1 MRSQARQNP
10 IAFMADIEAMF
21 HQVRIPENQYDFLRF
36 LWWPDAVAVFLRVR
50 KILRERTQKRIKV
63 ATNAS
68 EETKLQT
75 ATDNRSSQ
83 LTVQD
88 LQEAELAIV
97 QYVQSQAYG
106 REIRVL
112 DRINEV
118 EELHD
123 RTKRKMIKTQIKK
136 TSSIYCLDPYLDQ
149 GTLRVGGRLSR
160 ANLPP
165 HSVHPIILPRENHVT
180 ALIINEAH
188 KTLGHTGRG
197 HVLSRLR
204 ERYWII
210 SANAAVRHVL
220 SKCVICRR
228 SRGKPNQQK
237 MADLPKEQVTPAPP
251 FTFTGVDYFGSY
263 IIKTGRKEVKRYGA
277 LFTCLAS
284 RAVHIEIANSLETD
298 SFIQALRRENIGYCV
313 QLTACEAR
321 KTFKDIIEELKA
333 ELGEA
338 IYANGDISNPKQR
351 TLEMYHAR
359 IDEQNKEEILSS
371 FSQEDG
377 CIRVLIA
384 TIAYGMGID
393 CKGVKTVI
401 HYGPPRNLEA
411 YLQESGRAGR
421 SSETGCKAIILYSN
435 VMLQH
440 CDSDIVDYVRND
452 DLCRRKLLLTHFDF
466 KLCELKQY
474 ENPHECCDICQKQCH
489 CAGDKC
495 DYVYFNAVGSLQQDT
510 DASRK
515 ERSITDEQKTKLTSK
530 LEYLKKSLNNSYT
543 ERASNTDLP
552 LFTPVNLLSGF
563 GDSQIVQVVD
573 NARKLFTLKCIYRY
587 VDIWNDDVA
596 VEILFA
602 LSSVFAADIDFHF
615 EENETEDT
623 DPLPDTGLW
632 DFNDDD
638 DDDYELL
645 AISEF
650 LIAED
655 MHGSCDYVDDSSL

>member
-1 MRSQARQNP
+1 
-10 IAFMADIEAMF
+10 MADDLDQRFKYACENALKSF
-21 HQVRIPENQYDFLRF
+21 DLNEFKENQSLALKEIVNGKDVFVILPTGAGKSLIFQAAPLVFDYMEGKTSPRSIVLVISPLVSLMRDQVNFLMTKNIKATF
-36 LWWPDAVAVFLRVR
+36 LGEEQDSESIKDGVERGEFQIVYGSPETFLANKRWRAMLSGNVYR
-50 KILRERTQKRIKV
+50 KNLRLVCVDEAHCISHWGFSSKKGERAFRIWF
-63 ATNAS
+63 S
-68 EETKLQT
+68 
-75 ATDNRSSQ
+75 
-83 LTVQD
+83 
-88 LQEAELAIV
+88 
-97 QYVQSQAYG
+97 
-106 REIRVL
+106 
-112 DRINEV
+112 RINEIRSLV
-118 EELHD
+118 KSVPLLAL
-123 RTKRKMIKTQIKK
+123 TATATKK
-136 TSSIYCLDPYLDQ
+136 T
-149 GTLRVGGRLSR
+149 
-160 ANLPP
+160 
-165 HSVHPIILPRENHVT
+165 RECIT
-180 ALIINEAH
+180 
-188 KTLGHTGRG
+188 KTL
-197 HVLSRLR
+197 
-204 ERYWII
+204 EMD
-210 SANAAVRHVL
+210 NAV
-220 SKCVICRR
+220 
-228 SRGKPNQQK
+228 
-237 MADLPKEQVTPAPP
+237 
-251 FTFTGVDYFGSY
+251 
-263 IIKTGRKEVKRYGA
+263 
-277 LFTCLAS
+277 LFTT
-284 RAVHIEIANSLETD
+284 IPN
-298 SFIQALRRENIGYCV
+298 RENIGYCV

-321 KTFKDIIEELKA
+321 KTFKDIIEELKVNKKKCQRVIIYCPRIRVVSTLYGIFKA

-602 LSSVFAADIDFHF
+602 LSSVFADIDFNF

>member
-1 MRSQARQNP
+1 MKFAKISGIPRASDKPNNERALGTRMGAPQLTESYLDSKKE
-10 IAFMADIEAMF
+10 IDIE
-21 HQVRIPENQYDFLRF
+21 LRVVCEKF
-36 LWWPDAVAVFLRVR
+36 IQHVSDSLISPMSALLSKVNVVIKMAEDEGKDASVFLKQQPFAKPETVR
-50 KILRERTQKRIKV
+50 KVVSETYMLIKSKLPSSLQSMSLFLANKDTEYILF
-63 ATNAS
+63 
-68 EETKLQT
+68 
-75 ATDNRSSQ
+75 
-83 LTVQD
+83 
-88 LQEAELAIV
+88 
-97 QYVQSQAYG
+97 
-106 REIRVL
+106 
-112 DRINEV
+112 
-118 EELHD
+118 
-123 RTKRKMIKTQIKK
+123 
-136 TSSIYCLDPYLDQ
+136 
-149 GTLRVGGRLSR
+149 
-160 ANLPP
+160 
-165 HSVHPIILPRENHVT
+165 
-180 ALIINEAH
+180 
-188 KTLGHTGRG
+188 
-197 HVLSRLR
+197 
-204 ERYWII
+204 
-210 SANAAVRHVL
+210 
-220 SKCVICRR
+220 
-228 SRGKPNQQK
+228 KP
-237 MADLPKEQVTPAPP
+237 
-251 FTFTGVDYFGSY
+251 
-263 IIKTGRKEVKRYGA
+263 VK
-277 LFTCLAS
+277 
-284 RAVHIEIANSLETD
+284 
-298 SFIQALRRENIGYCV
+298 
-313 QLTACEAR
+313 LTACEAR

-602 LSSVFAADIDFHF
+602 LSSVFADIDFNF